1 MVSKPSMAA
10 WLAIGPAVAVWRG
23 RACAWKSGPGGYEEI
38 GRIAGR
44 ARSAI
49 ASCWLAQVW
58 GGGRRGRED
67 ARKAGV
73 VWRGRSSS
81 QSSVSRDT

>member
-58 GGGRRGRED
+58 GGGGEDVRMRGRLGWFGEGG
-67 ARKAGV
+67 ARRRA
-73 VWRGRSSS
+73 
-81 QSSVSRDT
+81 Q